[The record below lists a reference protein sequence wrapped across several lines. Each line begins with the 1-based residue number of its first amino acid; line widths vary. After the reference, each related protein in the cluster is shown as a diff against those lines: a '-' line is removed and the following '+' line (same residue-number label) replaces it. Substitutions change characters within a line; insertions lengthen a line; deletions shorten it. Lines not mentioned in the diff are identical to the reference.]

1 MKRKAPRA
9 VGDLLVAAIPELA
22 DRLAEERVRR
32 TWAAIVGPETA
43 RRSRPRGLVNGCLTV
58 TVDNSPWLHE
68 LTLRR
73 EELLARL
80 AERSDAVR
88 SLRLELGALEPG
100 AGAAPA
106 REPRRPAARLDAA
119 DRREIDEAA
128 RAIGDP
134 ELAEAAR
141 RLLTKAWRAR

>member
-9 VGDLLVAAIPELA
+9 VGDLLVAAVPELA
-22 DRLAEERVRR
+22 DRLAAERIRR
-32 TWAAIVGPETA
+32 AWAAIVGPETA

-73 EELLARL
+73 EDLLARL

-88 SLRLELGALEPG
+88 ALRLELGALEPG
-100 AGAAPA
+100 EGAEPA
-106 REPRRPAARLDAA
+106 REPRRPAARLDAT
-119 DRREIDEAA
+119 DRRLIDEAA

-141 RLLTKAWRAR
+141 RLMTKAWRAR

>member
-1 MKRKAPRA
+1 MRTKAPRA
-9 VGDLLVAAIPELA
+9 VGDLLVAAIPDLA
-22 DRLAEERVRR
+22 GRLAEERIRR
-32 TWAAIVGPETA
+32 AWAAVVGPETA

-73 EELLARL
+73 DELLARL
-80 AERSDAVR
+80 AERFDAVR
-88 SLRLELGALEPG
+88 ALRLELGALEAVP
-100 AGAAPA
+100 AAPPA

-141 RLLTKAWRAR
+141 RLMTKAWRAR